1 MPTIKTENNKV
12 NFAPS
17 GSKTEEIVVRIVK
30 HDADEDQTL
39 FPEAIAHILTP
50 RRRRTTVSSASFA
63 AIKRALE
70 EQ

>member
-1 MPTIKTENNKV
+1 MPTIKTETSQMS
-12 NFAPS
+12 FAPS
-17 GSKTEEIVVRIVK
+17 GSKTEEIIVRTAK
-30 HDADEDQTL
+30 HVADEDRAL
-39 FPEAIAHILTP
+39 FPEAVAHILTP

>member
-1 MPTIKTENNKV
+1 MPPIKIETNQV
-12 NFAPS
+12 FAPS
-17 GSKTEEIVVRIVK
+17 ESKTEDIVVRIVK
-30 HDADEDQTL
+30 RDTDEDQTL